1 MHEASYWVG
10 FIGAWFLFV
19 GPTYQS
25 ALELREEEEARLS
38 MQKVLENVPPPP
50 RLSLWWWVLPP
61 VAIVLIFRRRA
72 QYWEVVDSA
81 MSDADRDAI
90 GHYQAV
96 ARGWWFVGLGA
107 WFIFLK
113 ETWELAEHREWSHA
127 VYWIVVVAMT
137 LVAAGA
143 AGAGG
148 DRQGRDRNRGRRQR
162 ESVTTSPGDGPRP
175 AASG

>member
-1 MHEASYWVG
+1 M
-10 FIGAWFLFV
+10 
-19 GPTYQS
+19 
-25 ALELREEEEARLS
+25 
-38 MQKVLENVPPPP
+38 
-50 RLSLWWWVLPP
+50 
-61 VAIVLIFRRRA
+61 AIVLIFRRRA
-72 QYWEVVDSA
+72 QYWDVVDAA

-137 LVAAGA
+137 LVAAGG